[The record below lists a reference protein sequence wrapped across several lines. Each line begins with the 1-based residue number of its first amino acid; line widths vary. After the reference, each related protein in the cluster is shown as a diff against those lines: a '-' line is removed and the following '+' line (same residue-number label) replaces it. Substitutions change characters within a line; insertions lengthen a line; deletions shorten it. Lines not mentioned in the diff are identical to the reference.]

1 MPEWEGEG
9 RPDENGEIFLGG
21 GPKLE
26 GVDYEGPWLEAR
38 AAAEQ
43 LNAILTGL
51 GLQGPD
57 LVRAQAGWS
66 DDGHGVVFLK
76 GTASGARR
84 LGEVLDRMA
93 GRNECGSTCGE

>member
-1 MPEWEGEG
+1 MPEWEGDGQPEEDG
-9 RPDENGEIFLGG
+9 GVFLGG

-26 GVDYEGPWLEAR
+26 GVNYEAPWLEAR
-38 AAAEQ
+38 AAAEH
-43 LNAILTGL
+43 LNAILAAL

-93 GRNECGSTCGE
+93 DRNECGSTCGE